1 MKRFL
6 SIKLQKS
13 IISLD
18 FPVEFYNYNINSVW
32 GCVIQCIFM
41 QLTKKMHF
49 PAINKKNQVTETTP
63 ENQLINSAHLH
74 FSFGY
79 YEFTVST

>member
-1 MKRFL
+1 
-6 SIKLQKS
+6 
-13 IISLD
+13 
-18 FPVEFYNYNINSVW
+18 
-32 GCVIQCIFM
+32 M

-49 PAINKKNQVTETTP
+49 PAINQKNQVTETTP